1 LFLLELWQHCTALT
15 HFARGQM
22 AQSSNWYDA
31 HAADLAQRY
40 EGVEPAKLYDW
51 LSGLRSEVLGT
62 VLDVGAG
69 SGRDAAWFAA
79 QGHDVVAVEP
89 SSSMRSEGEHRHP
102 DPRIRWLD
110 DELPD
115 LNHTGQ
121 LGISFDLVLLSAVW
135 QHVAPTHRER
145 AFRKLAGLVKSGGLL
160 AISLR
165 SGPSPPESR
174 MYAVSLDE
182 VERLARNHGFSVE
195 KIIHQAVDQQG
206 RADISWTCVALRQI
220 PPPLPFLSSD
230 LQHGGHRRR
239 AACKHVAI
247 TQTDFVA
254 SRYD

>member
-1 LFLLELWQHCTALT
+1 
-15 HFARGQM
+15 M

-79 QGHDVVAVEP
+79 QGHDIVAVEP
-89 SSSMRSEGEHRHP
+89 SSAMRSEGEHRHP

-110 DELPD
+110 DEPPD

-121 LGISFDLVLLSAVW
+121 LRISFDLVLLSAVW
-135 QHVAPTHRER
+135 QHVAPTDRER
-145 AFRKLAGLVKSGGLL
+145 AFRKLAVLVKSGGLL

-174 MYAVSLDE
+174 M
-182 VERLARNHGFSVE
+182 
-195 KIIHQAVDQQG
+195 
-206 RADISWTCVALRQI
+206 
-220 PPPLPFLSSD
+220 
-230 LQHGGHRRR
+230 
-239 AACKHVAI
+239 
-247 TQTDFVA
+247 
-254 SRYD
+254 